1 MSVGVDYFLSTAFL
15 FAAWTLTLYSLNFF
29 FLLYYL
35 SRRKRAKGNEVSIS
49 QLPMVTIQLPLYNEK
64 YVSSRLIDAVCNMD
78 YPKDRLEIQ
87 VLDDSEDDSREAV
100 LASVQKKRL
109 KGFNIHHIS
118 RQDRSGF
125 KAGALRMGMQYAKGE
140 FIAIFDADFV
150 PPPEFLKMSLRY
162 FSDSRVGLVQS
173 RWGHMNENYSTLT
186 EAQALSLDLHFLIE
200 QNAKSST
207 HLFVNFN
214 GTAGVW
220 RTSCIKDAG
229 GWHTGTLVE
238 DMDLSFRA
246 QMKGWRLLFDK
257 DIVVSGELPVQMNAA
272 KRQQFRWA
280 KGTTQLALK
289 LLGELLLSKRIPVDT
304 KFQAF
309 IQLTRHVI
317 YPMFL
322 AQFILFP
329 ILLNTDNTPYRM
341 AFSPFLGL
349 LFYMLLGPV
358 AYMYIIRRLWP
369 KRWASK
375 ARQYW
380 ILLFFATGISV
391 NNTIAVFDAILGKRN
406 EFLRTP
412 KFGVV
417 KRSDRWRDKDYVL
430 PFNRTTLLEIF
441 FSLYGCL
448 SAFICIYSGSIS
460 FLPIIL
466 LQTIGLIYVTYL
478 SIVDSRKKLP
488 TMSRGPQEIMR
499 PQNHTSSTSGNISN
513 INGEGP
519 ISRRGKNTIPGFHL
533 SHRRAWNAVISKA
546 VLLVFLMLLAG
557 GAIAAI
563 YGYQYSIYP
572 LDKSAGYLSR
582 AQAAQSPHL
591 VFLYLNNAKELI
603 PPDGNP
609 VWTFPNP
616 RTDFTLISHEINAMQ
631 ERALTISGLES
642 QSAEYNTALEDL
654 HSSIRIIEMNL
665 IEAQPYVYGSLNN
678 IIFTGIW
685 IGLILLTYNLIRRMR
700 RKFGETE
707 LSQT

>member
-1 MSVGVDYFLSTAFL
+1 
-15 FAAWTLTLYSLNFF
+15 
-29 FLLYYL
+29 
-35 SRRKRAKGNEVSIS
+35 
-49 QLPMVTIQLPLYNEK
+49 MVTIQLPLYNEK

-150 PPPEFLKMSLRY
+150 PPPEFLKKSLRY

-207 HLFVNFN
+207 HLFINFN

-349 LFYMLLGPV
+349 FFYMLLGPV

-391 NNTIAVFDAILGKRN
+391 NNTIAVFDAILSKKN

-488 TMSRGPQEIMR
+488 TMSKGRREITW
-499 PQNHTSSTSGNISN
+499 PQNPTSSTSENISN
-513 INGEGP
+513 INGEVP

-616 RTDFTLISHEINAMQ
+616 RTDFTLISHDINAMQ
-631 ERALTISGLES
+631 ERALTISGLEP

-700 RKFGETE
+700 RKFRETE
-707 LSQT
+707 LS

>member
-1 MSVGVDYFLSTAFL
+1 
-15 FAAWTLTLYSLNFF
+15 
-29 FLLYYL
+29 
-35 SRRKRAKGNEVSIS
+35 
-49 QLPMVTIQLPLYNEK
+49 MVTIQLPLYNEK

-150 PPPEFLKMSLRY
+150 PPPEFLKRCLRY

-207 HLFVNFN
+207 HLFINFN

-289 LLGELLLSKRIPVDT
+289 LLREVLLSKRIPVDT

-391 NNTIAVFDAILGKRN
+391 NNTIAVFDAILSKKN

-448 SAFICIYSGSIS
+448 SAYICIYSGSIS

-488 TMSRGPQEIMR
+488 TMSKGRREITR
-499 PQNHTSSTSGNISN
+499 PQNPTSSTSENISN
-513 INGEGP
+513 INGEVP
-519 ISRRGKNTIPGFHL
+519 VSRRGKNTIPGFHL

-582 AQAAQSPHL
+582 AQAAQSPDL

-616 RTDFTLISHEINAMQ
+616 RTDFTLISHDINAMQ
-631 ERALTISGLES
+631 ERALTISGLEPH
-642 QSAEYNTALEDL
+642 SAEYNTALEDL
-654 HSSIRIIEMNL
+654 HSSINIIEMNL

-685 IGLILLTYNLIRRMR
+685 IGLILLTYNLTRRMR
-700 RKFGETE
+700 RKFRETE
-707 LSQT
+707 LS

>member
-1 MSVGVDYFLSTAFL
+1 LSVGAEYFLSAAFL

-35 SRRKRAKGNEVSIS
+35 SRRKRSKGIEVNIS

-87 VLDDSEDDSREAV
+87 VLDDSEDESREAV

-118 RQDRSGF
+118 REDRSGF
-125 KAGALRMGMQYAKGE
+125 KAGALRMGMRYAKGE

-150 PPPEFLKMSLRY
+150 PPPEFLKKSLRY

-207 HLFVNFN
+207 HLFMNFN

-229 GWHTGTLVE
+229 GWDTGTLVE

-257 DIVVSGELPVQMNAA
+257 DIMVSGELPVQMNAA

-349 LFYMLLGPV
+349 FFYMLLGPV

-391 NNTIAVFDAILGKRN
+391 NNTIAVFDAILSKKN

-478 SIVDSRKKLP
+478 SIVDSRRKLP
-488 TMSRGPQEIMR
+488 IMSEERREILR
-499 PQNHTSSTSGNISN
+499 PQNPTSTSENISN
-513 INGEGP
+513 INGEVP
-519 ISRRGKNTIPGFHL
+519 TSRRRKNTIPGFRL

-591 VFLYLNNAKELI
+591 VFSYLNKAKELL

-616 RTDFTLISHEINAMQ
+616 RTDFTLISREINAMQ
-631 ERALTISGLES
+631 ERALTISALKP
-642 QSAEYNTALEDL
+642 QSVEYNTALEDL
-654 HSSIRIIEMNL
+654 HSSIRILEMNL

-700 RKFGETE
+700 SKFQETE
-707 LSQT
+707 PS

>member
-1 MSVGVDYFLSTAFL
+1 
-15 FAAWTLTLYSLNFF
+15 
-29 FLLYYL
+29 
-35 SRRKRAKGNEVSIS
+35 
-49 QLPMVTIQLPLYNEK
+49 MVTIQLPLYNEK

-246 QMKGWRLLFDK
+246 QMKGWRLLFVK
-257 DIVVSGELPVQMNAA
+257 DIVVSAELPVQMNAA

-349 LFYMLLGPV
+349 FFYMLLGPV

-488 TMSRGPQEIMR
+488 TMSRGPQEITR
-499 PQNHTSSTSGNISN
+499 PQNPTSSTSENISN
-513 INGEGP
+513 INGEVP

-616 RTDFTLISHEINAMQ
+616 RTDFTLISHDIDAMQ
-631 ERALTISGLES
+631 ERALTISGLEP

-685 IGLILLTYNLIRRMR
+685 IGLILLTYNLISRMR
-700 RKFGETE
+700 RKFRETE
-707 LSQT
+707 LS

>member
-1 MSVGVDYFLSTAFL
+1 
-15 FAAWTLTLYSLNFF
+15 
-29 FLLYYL
+29 
-35 SRRKRAKGNEVSIS
+35 
-49 QLPMVTIQLPLYNEK
+49 MVTIQLPLYNEK

-87 VLDDSEDDSREAV
+87 VLDDSEDDSSEAV

-118 RQDRSGF
+118 RRDRSGF

-150 PPPEFLKMSLRY
+150 PPPEFLKKSLRY

-349 LFYMLLGPV
+349 FFYMLLGPV
-358 AYMYIIRRLWP
+358 AYLYIIRRLWP

-488 TMSRGPQEIMR
+488 TMSKGRREITR
-499 PQNHTSSTSGNISN
+499 PQNLTSSTSENISN
-513 INGEGP
+513 INGEVP

-616 RTDFTLISHEINAMQ
+616 RTDFTLISHDINTMQ
-631 ERALTISGLES
+631 ERALTISGLEP

-685 IGLILLTYNLIRRMR
+685 IGLILLTYNLISRMR
-700 RKFGETE
+700 RKFRETE
-707 LSQT
+707 LS

>member
-1 MSVGVDYFLSTAFL
+1 
-15 FAAWTLTLYSLNFF
+15 
-29 FLLYYL
+29 
-35 SRRKRAKGNEVSIS
+35 
-49 QLPMVTIQLPLYNEK
+49 MVTIQLPLYNEK

-100 LASVQKKRL
+100 LVSVQKKRL

-118 RQDRSGF
+118 RRDRSGF

-150 PPPEFLKMSLRY
+150 PPPEFLKKSLRY

-246 QMKGWRLLFDK
+246 QMKGWRLLFVK
-257 DIVVSGELPVQMNAA
+257 DIVVSAELPVQMNAA

-329 ILLNTDNTPYRM
+329 ILLNTDNTPYRV
-341 AFSPFLGL
+341 AFSPYLGL
-349 LFYMLLGPV
+349 FFYLLLGPV
-358 AYMYIIRRLWP
+358 AYMYIIWRLWP

-375 ARQYW
+375 VRQYW

-391 NNTIAVFDAILGKRN
+391 NNTIAVFDAILSKKN

-412 KFGVV
+412 KFGIV

-478 SIVDSRKKLP
+478 SIADSRKKLP
-488 TMSRGPQEIMR
+488 TMSRGR
-499 PQNHTSSTSGNISN
+499 PQNPTSSTSENISN
-513 INGEGP
+513 INGEVP

-582 AQAAQSPHL
+582 AQAAQSPRL

-616 RTDFTLISHEINAMQ
+616 RTDFTLISHDINAMQ
-631 ERALTISGLES
+631 ERALTISGLEP

-685 IGLILLTYNLIRRMR
+685 IGLILLTYSLISRMR
-700 RKFGETE
+700 RKFRETE
-707 LSQT
+707 LS

>member
-1 MSVGVDYFLSTAFL
+1 LSVGVDYFLSTVFL

-49 QLPMVTIQLPLYNEK
+49 QFPMVTIQLPLYNEK

-150 PPPEFLKMSLRY
+150 PPPEFLKKSLRY
-162 FSDSRVGLVQS
+162 FSDTRVGLVQS

-207 HLFVNFN
+207 HLFINFN

-220 RTSCIKDAG
+220 RTSCINDAG

-246 QMKGWRLLFDK
+246 QMKGWRLLFDE

-349 LFYMLLGPV
+349 FFYMLLGPV

-391 NNTIAVFDAILGKRN
+391 NNTIAVFDAILSKKN

-488 TMSRGPQEIMR
+488 TMSKGRPEITQ
-499 PQNHTSSTSGNISN
+499 PQNPTSSTSENISN
-513 INGEGP
+513 INGEVP

-533 SHRRAWNAVISKA
+533 SHRKAWNAVISKA

-582 AQAAQSPHL
+582 AQAAQSPHQ
-591 VFLYLNNAKELI
+591 VFLYLNKAKELI

-631 ERALTISGLES
+631 ERALTISGLEP

-685 IGLILLTYNLIRRMR
+685 IGLILLTYNLISRMR
-700 RKFGETE
+700 RKFRETE
-707 LSQT
+707 LS

>member
-1 MSVGVDYFLSTAFL
+1 MSVGVDYFLSAAFL

-35 SRRKRAKGNEVSIS
+35 SRRKKAKGIEVNIS

-87 VLDDSEDDSREAV
+87 VLDDSEDESREAV

-125 KAGALRMGMQYAKGE
+125 KAGALRMGMRYAKGE

-150 PPPEFLKMSLRY
+150 PPPEFLKKSLRY

-186 EAQALSLDLHFLIE
+186 GAQALSLDLHFLIE

-207 HLFVNFN
+207 NLFINFN

-309 IQLTRHVI
+309 VQLTRHVI

-329 ILLNTDNTPYRM
+329 ILLNTDNTPYRV
-341 AFSPFLGL
+341 AFSPYLGL
-349 LFYMLLGPV
+349 FFYVLLGPV
-358 AYMYIIRRLWP
+358 AYMYIIWRLWP

-375 ARQYW
+375 ASQYW
-380 ILLFFATGISV
+380 SLLFFATGISV
-391 NNTIAVFDAILGKRN
+391 NNTIAVFDAILSNKN

-412 KFGVV
+412 KFGIV

-448 SAFICIYSGSIS
+448 SAFMCIYSGSIS

-478 SIVDSRKKLP
+478 SIVDSRRKLP
-488 TMSRGPQEIMR
+488 IMSKGRRETMR
-499 PQNHTSSTSGNISN
+499 PQNPTSSTSENISN
-513 INGEGP
+513 INGEVP
-519 ISRRGKNTIPGFHL
+519 TSRRGKNTIPGFRL

-582 AQAAQSPHL
+582 AQAAQSPLL
-591 VFLYLNNAKELI
+591 VFWYLDKTKELI

-616 RTDFTLISHEINAMQ
+616 RTDFTLISREINAMQ
-631 ERALTISGLES
+631 ERALTISNLKP

-700 RKFGETE
+700 RKFQETE
-707 LSQT
+707 P

>member
-1 MSVGVDYFLSTAFL
+1 
-15 FAAWTLTLYSLNFF
+15 
-29 FLLYYL
+29 
-35 SRRKRAKGNEVSIS
+35 
-49 QLPMVTIQLPLYNEK
+49 MVTIQLPLYNEK

-118 RQDRSGF
+118 RRDRSGF

-150 PPPEFLKMSLRY
+150 PPPEFLKKSLRY

-289 LLGELLLSKRIPVDT
+289 LLGVLLLSKRIPVDT

-322 AQFILFP
+322 VQFILFP

-349 LFYMLLGPV
+349 FFYMLLGPV
-358 AYMYIIRRLWP
+358 AYLYIIRRLWP

-448 SAFICIYSGSIS
+448 SALICIYSGSIS

-488 TMSRGPQEIMR
+488 TMSKGRREITR
-499 PQNHTSSTSGNISN
+499 LQNPTSSTSENISN
-513 INGEGP
+513 INGEVP

-616 RTDFTLISHEINAMQ
+616 RTDFTLISHDINTMQ
-631 ERALTISGLES
+631 ERALTISGLEP

-700 RKFGETE
+700 RKFRETE
-707 LSQT
+707 LS

>member
-1 MSVGVDYFLSTAFL
+1 
-15 FAAWTLTLYSLNFF
+15 
-29 FLLYYL
+29 
-35 SRRKRAKGNEVSIS
+35 
-49 QLPMVTIQLPLYNEK
+49 MVTIQLPLYNEK

-150 PPPEFLKMSLRY
+150 PPPEFLKRCLRY

-207 HLFVNFN
+207 HLFINFN

-391 NNTIAVFDAILGKRN
+391 NNTIAVFDAILSKKN

-488 TMSRGPQEIMR
+488 TMSKGRREITR
-499 PQNHTSSTSGNISN
+499 PQNPTSSTSENISN
-513 INGEGP
+513 INGEVP
-519 ISRRGKNTIPGFHL
+519 VSRRGKNTIPGFHL

-582 AQAAQSPHL
+582 AQAAQSPDL

-616 RTDFTLISHEINAMQ
+616 RTDFTLISHDINAMQ
-631 ERALTISGLES
+631 ERALTISGLEP

-700 RKFGETE
+700 RKFRETE
-707 LSQT
+707 LS

>member
-1 MSVGVDYFLSTAFL
+1 
-15 FAAWTLTLYSLNFF
+15 
-29 FLLYYL
+29 
-35 SRRKRAKGNEVSIS
+35 
-49 QLPMVTIQLPLYNEK
+49 MVTIQLPLYNEK

-246 QMKGWRLLFDK
+246 QMKGWRLLFVK
-257 DIVVSGELPVQMNAA
+257 DIVVSAELPVQMNAA

-349 LFYMLLGPV
+349 FFYMLLGPV

-488 TMSRGPQEIMR
+488 TMSRGPREITR
-499 PQNHTSSTSGNISN
+499 PQNPTSSTSENISN
-513 INGEGP
+513 INGEVP

-616 RTDFTLISHEINAMQ
+616 RTDFTLISHDINAMQ
-631 ERALTISGLES
+631 ERALTISGLEP

-685 IGLILLTYNLIRRMR
+685 IGLILLTYNLISRMR
-700 RKFGETE
+700 RKFRETE
-707 LSQT
+707 LS

>member
-1 MSVGVDYFLSTAFL
+1 
-15 FAAWTLTLYSLNFF
+15 
-29 FLLYYL
+29 
-35 SRRKRAKGNEVSIS
+35 
-49 QLPMVTIQLPLYNEK
+49 MVTIQLPLYNEK

-118 RQDRSGF
+118 RRDRSGF

-150 PPPEFLKMSLRY
+150 PPPEFLKKSLRY

-246 QMKGWRLLFDK
+246 QMKGWRLLFVK
-257 DIVVSGELPVQMNAA
+257 DIVVSAELPVQMNAA

-349 LFYMLLGPV
+349 FFYMLLGPV

-369 KRWASK
+369 RRWASK

-478 SIVDSRKKLP
+478 SIADSRKKLP
-488 TMSRGPQEIMR
+488 TMSRGR
-499 PQNHTSSTSGNISN
+499 PQNPTSSTSENISN
-513 INGEGP
+513 INGEVP

-582 AQAAQSPHL
+582 AQAAQSPRL

-616 RTDFTLISHEINAMQ
+616 RTDFTLISHDINAMQ
-631 ERALTISGLES
+631 ERALTISGLEP

-685 IGLILLTYNLIRRMR
+685 IGLILLTYSLISRMR
-700 RKFGETE
+700 RKFRERE
-707 LSQT
+707 LS

>member
-1 MSVGVDYFLSTAFL
+1 LSVGVDYFLSAVFL
-15 FAAWTLTLYSLNFF
+15 FAAWTLTIYSLNFF

-49 QLPMVTIQLPLYNEK
+49 QFPMVTIQLPLYNEK

-150 PPPEFLKMSLRY
+150 PPPEFLKKSLRY

-207 HLFVNFN
+207 HLFINFN

-349 LFYMLLGPV
+349 FFYMLLGPV

-391 NNTIAVFDAILGKRN
+391 NNTIAVFDAILSKKN

-488 TMSRGPQEIMR
+488 TMSKGRREITR
-499 PQNHTSSTSGNISN
+499 PQNPTSITSENISN
-513 INGEGP
+513 INGEVP

-533 SHRRAWNAVISKA
+533 SHIRAWNAVISKA

-616 RTDFTLISHEINAMQ
+616 RTDFTLISHDINAMQ
-631 ERALTISGLES
+631 ERALTISGLEP

-700 RKFGETE
+700 RKFRETE
-707 LSQT
+707 LS

>member
-1 MSVGVDYFLSTAFL
+1 
-15 FAAWTLTLYSLNFF
+15 
-29 FLLYYL
+29 
-35 SRRKRAKGNEVSIS
+35 
-49 QLPMVTIQLPLYNEK
+49 MVTIQLPLYNEK

-118 RQDRSGF
+118 RRDRSGF

-150 PPPEFLKMSLRY
+150 PPPEFLKKSLRY

-246 QMKGWRLLFDK
+246 QMKGWRLLFVK
-257 DIVVSGELPVQMNAA
+257 DIVVSAELPVQMNAA

-349 LFYMLLGPV
+349 FFYMLLGPV

-369 KRWASK
+369 RRWASK

-488 TMSRGPQEIMR
+488 TMSRGR
-499 PQNHTSSTSGNISN
+499 PQNPTSSTSENISN
-513 INGEGP
+513 INGEVP

-582 AQAAQSPHL
+582 AQAAQSPRL

-616 RTDFTLISHEINAMQ
+616 RTDFTLISHDINAMQ
-631 ERALTISGLES
+631 ERALTISGLEP

-685 IGLILLTYNLIRRMR
+685 IGLILLTYSLISRMR
-700 RKFGETE
+700 RKFRETE
-707 LSQT
+707 LS

>member
-35 SRRKRAKGNEVSIS
+35 SRGKRAKGNEVSIS

-109 KGFNIHHIS
+109 KGFNIHRIS

-150 PPPEFLKMSLRY
+150 PPPEFLKKSLRY

-246 QMKGWRLLFDK
+246 QMKGWKLLFVK
-257 DIVVSGELPVQMNAA
+257 DIVVSAELPVQMNAA

-322 AQFILFP
+322 AQFILLP

-341 AFSPFLGL
+341 VFSPFLGL
-349 LFYMLLGPV
+349 FFYMLLGPV

-417 KRSDRWRDKDYVL
+417 KRSDKWRDKDYVL

-448 SAFICIYSGSIS
+448 SAFICVYSGSIS

-488 TMSRGPQEIMR
+488 TMSRGPQEITR
-499 PQNHTSSTSGNISN
+499 PHNPTSSTSENISN
-513 INGEGP
+513 TNGEVP

-533 SHRRAWNAVISKA
+533 SHRRALNAVISKA

-616 RTDFTLISHEINAMQ
+616 RTDFTLISHDIDAMQ
-631 ERALTISGLES
+631 ERALTISSLEP

-685 IGLILLTYNLIRRMR
+685 IGLILLTYNLISRMR
-700 RKFGETE
+700 RKFRETE
-707 LSQT
+707 LS

>member
-1 MSVGVDYFLSTAFL
+1 
-15 FAAWTLTLYSLNFF
+15 
-29 FLLYYL
+29 
-35 SRRKRAKGNEVSIS
+35 
-49 QLPMVTIQLPLYNEK
+49 MVTIQLPLYNEK

-150 PPPEFLKMSLRY
+150 PPPEFLKKSLRY

-173 RWGHMNENYSTLT
+173 RWGHINENYSTLT

-207 HLFVNFN
+207 HLFINFN

-304 KFQAF
+304 KYQAF

-349 LFYMLLGPV
+349 FFYMLLGPV

-391 NNTIAVFDAILGKRN
+391 NNTIAVFDAILSKKN

-488 TMSRGPQEIMR
+488 TMSKGRREITR
-499 PQNHTSSTSGNISN
+499 PQNPTSSSTSENISN
-513 INGEGP
+513 INGEVP
-519 ISRRGKNTIPGFHL
+519 ISWRGKNTIPGFHL

-616 RTDFTLISHEINAMQ
+616 RTDFTLISHDINAMQ
-631 ERALTISGLES
+631 ERALTISGLEP

-700 RKFGETE
+700 SRFRETE
-707 LSQT
+707 LS

>member
-1 MSVGVDYFLSTAFL
+1 MSVGVDYFLSTVFL

-35 SRRKRAKGNEVSIS
+35 SRRKKAKGNEVSIS

-207 HLFVNFN
+207 HLFINFN

-246 QMKGWRLLFDK
+246 QMKGWRLLFAK

-349 LFYMLLGPV
+349 FFYMLLGPV

-375 ARQYW
+375 TRQYW

-391 NNTIAVFDAILGKRN
+391 NNTIAVFDAILSKKN

-488 TMSRGPQEIMR
+488 TMSKGRREITR
-499 PQNHTSSTSGNISN
+499 PQNPTSSTSENISN
-513 INGEGP
+513 INGEVP
-519 ISRRGKNTIPGFHL
+519 VSRRGKNTIPGFHL

-582 AQAAQSPHL
+582 AQAAQSPDL

-616 RTDFTLISHEINAMQ
+616 RTDFTLISHDINAMQ
-631 ERALTISGLES
+631 ERALTISGLEP

-685 IGLILLTYNLIRRMR
+685 IGLILLTYNLISRMR
-700 RKFGETE
+700 RKFRETE
-707 LSQT
+707 LS

>member
-1 MSVGVDYFLSTAFL
+1 
-15 FAAWTLTLYSLNFF
+15 
-29 FLLYYL
+29 
-35 SRRKRAKGNEVSIS
+35 
-49 QLPMVTIQLPLYNEK
+49 
-64 YVSSRLIDAVCNMD
+64 
-78 YPKDRLEIQ
+78 
-87 VLDDSEDDSREAV
+87 
-100 LASVQKKRL
+100 
-109 KGFNIHHIS
+109 
-118 RQDRSGF
+118 
-125 KAGALRMGMQYAKGE
+125 
-140 FIAIFDADFV
+140 
-150 PPPEFLKMSLRY
+150 
-162 FSDSRVGLVQS
+162 
-173 RWGHMNENYSTLT
+173 
-186 EAQALSLDLHFLIE
+186 
-200 QNAKSST
+200 
-207 HLFVNFN
+207 
-214 GTAGVW
+214 
-220 RTSCIKDAG
+220 
-229 GWHTGTLVE
+229 
-238 DMDLSFRA
+238 
-246 QMKGWRLLFDK
+246 
-257 DIVVSGELPVQMNAA
+257 
-272 KRQQFRWA
+272 
-280 KGTTQLALK
+280 
-289 LLGELLLSKRIPVDT
+289 
-304 KFQAF
+304 
-309 IQLTRHVI
+309 
-317 YPMFL
+317 MFL

-391 NNTIAVFDAILGKRN
+391 NNTIAVFDAILSKKN

-488 TMSRGPQEIMR
+488 TMSKGRREITR
-499 PQNHTSSTSGNISN
+499 PQNPTSSTSENISN
-513 INGEGP
+513 INGEVP
-519 ISRRGKNTIPGFHL
+519 VSRRGKNTIPGFHL

-582 AQAAQSPHL
+582 AQAAQSPDL

-616 RTDFTLISHEINAMQ
+616 RTDFTLISHDINAMQ
-631 ERALTISGLES
+631 ERALTISGLEP

-685 IGLILLTYNLIRRMR
+685 IGLIILTYNLIRRMR
-700 RKFGETE
+700 RKFRETE
-707 LSQT
+707 LS

>member
-1 MSVGVDYFLSTAFL
+1 MSVGVDYFLSAAFL

-35 SRRKRAKGNEVSIS
+35 ARRKRAKGIEVNIS

-87 VLDDSEDDSREAV
+87 VLDDSEDESREAV

-125 KAGALRMGMQYAKGE
+125 KAGALRMGMRYAKGE

-150 PPPEFLKMSLRY
+150 PPPEFLKKSLRY

-186 EAQALSLDLHFLIE
+186 GAQALSLDLHFLIE

-329 ILLNTDNTPYRM
+329 ILLNTDNTPYRV
-341 AFSPFLGL
+341 AFSPYLGL
-349 LFYMLLGPV
+349 FFYVLLGPV
-358 AYMYIIRRLWP
+358 AYMYMIWRLWP

-391 NNTIAVFDAILGKRN
+391 NNTIAVFDAILSKKN

-412 KFGVV
+412 KFGIV

-478 SIVDSRKKLP
+478 SIVDSRRKLP
-488 TMSRGPQEIMR
+488 IMSEGRREVMR
-499 PQNHTSSTSGNISN
+499 PQNPTSSTSENISN
-513 INGEGP
+513 INGEVP
-519 ISRRGKNTIPGFHL
+519 TSRRGKNTIPGFRL

-546 VLLVFLMLLAG
+546 VLLVFLVLLAG

-591 VFLYLNNAKELI
+591 VFLYLNKAKGLI

-616 RTDFTLISHEINAMQ
+616 RTDFTLISREINAMQ
-631 ERALTISGLES
+631 ERALTISGLKP

-665 IEAQPYVYGSLNN
+665 IEVQPYVYGSLNN

-700 RKFGETE
+700 RKLQETE
-707 LSQT
+707 PS

>member
-1 MSVGVDYFLSTAFL
+1 
-15 FAAWTLTLYSLNFF
+15 
-29 FLLYYL
+29 
-35 SRRKRAKGNEVSIS
+35 
-49 QLPMVTIQLPLYNEK
+49 MVTIQLPLYNEK

-150 PPPEFLKMSLRY
+150 PPPEFLKRCLRY

-207 HLFVNFN
+207 HLFINFN

-391 NNTIAVFDAILGKRN
+391 NNTIAVFDAILSKKN

-488 TMSRGPQEIMR
+488 TMSKGRREITR
-499 PQNHTSSTSGNISN
+499 PQNPTSSTSENISN
-513 INGEGP
+513 INGEVP
-519 ISRRGKNTIPGFHL
+519 VSRRGKNTIPGFHL
-533 SHRRAWNAVISKA
+533 SHRRAWNVVISKA

-582 AQAAQSPHL
+582 AQAAQSPDL

-616 RTDFTLISHEINAMQ
+616 RTDFTLISHDINAMQ
-631 ERALTISGLES
+631 ERALTISGLEP

-700 RKFGETE
+700 RKFRETE
-707 LSQT
+707 LS

>member
-1 MSVGVDYFLSTAFL
+1 
-15 FAAWTLTLYSLNFF
+15 
-29 FLLYYL
+29 
-35 SRRKRAKGNEVSIS
+35 
-49 QLPMVTIQLPLYNEK
+49 MVTIQLPLYNEK

-246 QMKGWRLLFDK
+246 QMKGWRLLFVK
-257 DIVVSGELPVQMNAA
+257 DIVVSADLPVQMNAA

-349 LFYMLLGPV
+349 FFYMLLGPV

-488 TMSRGPQEIMR
+488 TMSRGPQD
-499 PQNHTSSTSGNISN
+499 PTSSTSENISN
-513 INGEGP
+513 INGEVP

-616 RTDFTLISHEINAMQ
+616 RTDFTLISHDIDAMQ
-631 ERALTISGLES
+631 ERALTISGLEP

-685 IGLILLTYNLIRRMR
+685 IGLILLTYNLISRMR
-700 RKFGETE
+700 RKFRETE
-707 LSQT
+707 LS

>member
-1 MSVGVDYFLSTAFL
+1 MSLGVDYFLSAAFL

-35 SRRKRAKGNEVSIS
+35 SRRKRAKGIEVNIS

-87 VLDDSEDDSREAV
+87 VLDDSEDESRETV

-125 KAGALRMGMQYAKGE
+125 KAGALRMGMRYAKGE

-150 PPPEFLKMSLRY
+150 PPPEFLKKSLRY

-186 EAQALSLDLHFLIE
+186 GAQALSLDLHFLIE

-207 HLFVNFN
+207 NLFINFN

-329 ILLNTDNTPYRM
+329 ILLNTDNTPYRV
-341 AFSPFLGL
+341 AFSPNLGL
-349 LFYMLLGPV
+349 FFYLLLGPV
-358 AYMYIIRRLWP
+358 AYMYIIWRLWP

-391 NNTIAVFDAILGKRN
+391 NNTIAVFDAILSKKN

-412 KFGVV
+412 KFGIV

-430 PFNRTTLLEIF
+430 PFNRTTLLEVF

-478 SIVDSRKKLP
+478 SIVDSRRKLP
-488 TMSRGPQEIMR
+488 IISKGRREIMR
-499 PQNHTSSTSGNISN
+499 PQNPTSSTSENISN
-513 INGEGP
+513 INGEVP
-519 ISRRGKNTIPGFHL
+519 TSRRGKNTIPGFRL
-533 SHRRAWNAVISKA
+533 NHRRAWNAVISKA
-546 VLLVFLMLLAG
+546 VILVFLMLLAG

-591 VFLYLNNAKELI
+591 VFLYLNKAKELI

-616 RTDFTLISHEINAMQ
+616 RTDFTLISREINAMQ
-631 ERALTISGLES
+631 ERALTISGLKP

-665 IEAQPYVYGSLNN
+665 IEVQPYVYGSLNN

-700 RKFGETE
+700 RKLQETE
-707 LSQT
+707 PS

>member
-1 MSVGVDYFLSTAFL
+1 LSVGVDYFLSTVFL

-49 QLPMVTIQLPLYNEK
+49 QFPMVTIQLPLYNEK

-150 PPPEFLKMSLRY
+150 PPPEFLKKSLRY

-207 HLFVNFN
+207 HLFINFN

-329 ILLNTDNTPYRM
+329 ILLNTYDTPYRM

-349 LFYMLLGPV
+349 FFYMLLGPV

-369 KRWASK
+369 KSWASK

-391 NNTIAVFDAILGKRN
+391 NNTIAVFDAILSKKN

-466 LQTIGLIYVTYL
+466 LQTIGLIYVAYL

-488 TMSRGPQEIMR
+488 TMSKGQREITR
-499 PQNHTSSTSGNISN
+499 PQNPTSSTSENISN
-513 INGEGP
+513 INGEVP

-533 SHRRAWNAVISKA
+533 SHIRAWNAVISKA

-616 RTDFTLISHEINAMQ
+616 RTDFTLISHDINAMQ
-631 ERALTISGLES
+631 ERALTISGLEP

-700 RKFGETE
+700 SKFRETE
-707 LSQT
+707 LS

>member
-1 MSVGVDYFLSTAFL
+1 
-15 FAAWTLTLYSLNFF
+15 
-29 FLLYYL
+29 
-35 SRRKRAKGNEVSIS
+35 
-49 QLPMVTIQLPLYNEK
+49 MVTIQLPLYNEK

-150 PPPEFLKMSLRY
+150 PPPEFLKRCLRY

-207 HLFVNFN
+207 HLFINFN

-369 KRWASK
+369 KRWVSK

-391 NNTIAVFDAILGKRN
+391 NNTIAVFDAILSKKN

-488 TMSRGPQEIMR
+488 TMSKGRREITR
-499 PQNHTSSTSGNISN
+499 PQNPTSSTSENISN
-513 INGEGP
+513 INGEVP
-519 ISRRGKNTIPGFHL
+519 VSRRGKNTIPGFHL

-582 AQAAQSPHL
+582 AQAAQSPDL

-616 RTDFTLISHEINAMQ
+616 RTDFTLISHDINAMQ
-631 ERALTISGLES
+631 ERALTISGLEP

-700 RKFGETE
+700 RKFRETE
-707 LSQT
+707 LS

>member
-1 MSVGVDYFLSTAFL
+1 
-15 FAAWTLTLYSLNFF
+15 
-29 FLLYYL
+29 
-35 SRRKRAKGNEVSIS
+35 
-49 QLPMVTIQLPLYNEK
+49 MVTIQLPLYNEK

-118 RQDRSGF
+118 RRDRSGF

-150 PPPEFLKMSLRY
+150 PPPEFLKKSLRY

-207 HLFVNFN
+207 HLFINFN

-349 LFYMLLGPV
+349 FFYMLLGPV

-391 NNTIAVFDAILGKRN
+391 NNTIAVFDAILSKRN

-488 TMSRGPQEIMR
+488 IMSKGRREITR
-499 PQNHTSSTSGNISN
+499 PQNPTSSTSENISN
-513 INGEGP
+513 INEEVP

-616 RTDFTLISHEINAMQ
+616 RTDFTLISHDINAMQ
-631 ERALTISGLES
+631 ERALTISGLEP

-685 IGLILLTYNLIRRMR
+685 IGLILLTYNLISRMR
-700 RKFGETE
+700 RKFRETE
-707 LSQT
+707 LS

>member
-1 MSVGVDYFLSTAFL
+1 LSVGVDYFLSTVFL

-125 KAGALRMGMQYAKGE
+125 KAGALRMGMKYAKGE

-150 PPPEFLKMSLRY
+150 PPPEFLKKSLRY

-207 HLFVNFN
+207 HLFINFN

-329 ILLNTDNTPYRM
+329 ILLNTYDTPYRM

-349 LFYMLLGPV
+349 FFYMLLGPV

-391 NNTIAVFDAILGKRN
+391 NNTIAVFDAILSKKN

-488 TMSRGPQEIMR
+488 TMSKGRREITR
-499 PQNHTSSTSGNISN
+499 PQNPTSITSENISN
-513 INGEGP
+513 INGEVP

-533 SHRRAWNAVISKA
+533 SHIRAWNAVISKA

-616 RTDFTLISHEINAMQ
+616 RTDFTLISHDINAMQ
-631 ERALTISGLES
+631 ERALTISGLEP

-700 RKFGETE
+700 SKFRETE
-707 LSQT
+707 LS

>member
-1 MSVGVDYFLSTAFL
+1 LSVGVDYFLSTVFL

-49 QLPMVTIQLPLYNEK
+49 QFPMVTIQLPLYNEK

-150 PPPEFLKMSLRY
+150 PPPEFLKKSLRY

-207 HLFVNFN
+207 HLFINFN

-349 LFYMLLGPV
+349 FFYMLLGPV

-391 NNTIAVFDAILGKRN
+391 NNTIAVFDAILSKKN

-448 SAFICIYSGSIS
+448 SAFICIYSGNIS

-488 TMSRGPQEIMR
+488 TMSKGRPEITQS
-499 PQNHTSSTSGNISN
+499 QNPISSTSENISN
-513 INGEGP
+513 INGEVP

-533 SHRRAWNAVISKA
+533 SHIRAWNAVISKA

-631 ERALTISGLES
+631 ERALTISGLEP

-665 IEAQPYVYGSLNN
+665 IEAQPHVYGSLNN

-700 RKFGETE
+700 RKFRETE
-707 LSQT
+707 LS

>member
-1 MSVGVDYFLSTAFL
+1 MSIGVDYFLSTAFL
-15 FAAWTLTLYSLNFF
+15 FAAWTLTLYSLNFL
-29 FLLYYL
+29 FLIYYL
-35 SRRKRAKGNEVSIS
+35 SRKKSPKGFEENIS

-150 PPPEFLKMSLRY
+150 PPPEFLKKSLRY

-289 LLGELLLSKRIPVDT
+289 LLREVLLSKRIPVDT

-329 ILLNTDNTPYRM
+329 ILLNTDNTPYRV

-349 LFYMLLGPV
+349 FFYVLLGPV
-358 AYMYIIRRLWP
+358 AYMYIIWRLWP

-380 ILLFFATGISV
+380 ILLLFATGISV
-391 NNTIAVFDAILGKRN
+391 NNSIAVFDAILSKKN

-417 KRSDRWRDKDYVL
+417 KRSDKWRDKDYVL

-478 SIVDSRKKLP
+478 SIMDSRRKFP
-488 TMSRGPQEIMR
+488 TISEGRREITR
-499 PQNHTSSTSGNISN
+499 PKTSSTSGNISN
-513 INGEGP
+513 INGEVP

-533 SHRRAWNAVISKA
+533 SHRRAWNAVISKV
-546 VLLVFLMLLAG
+546 VLVVFLMLLAG

-591 VFLYLNNAKELI
+591 VFLYLNRASELI
-603 PPDGNP
+603 PPIGNP

-616 RTDFTLISHEINAMQ
+616 RTDFTLISHDINAMQ
-631 ERALTISGLES
+631 ERALTISGLEP

-700 RKFGETE
+700 RKFRETE
-707 LSQT
+707 LS

>member
-1 MSVGVDYFLSTAFL
+1 
-15 FAAWTLTLYSLNFF
+15 
-29 FLLYYL
+29 
-35 SRRKRAKGNEVSIS
+35 
-49 QLPMVTIQLPLYNEK
+49 MVTIQLPLYNEK

-150 PPPEFLKMSLRY
+150 PPPEFLKKSLRY

-207 HLFVNFN
+207 HLFINFN

-257 DIVVSGELPVQMNAA
+257 DIVVSAELPVQMNAA

-349 LFYMLLGPV
+349 FFYMLLGPV
-358 AYMYIIRRLWP
+358 AYLYIIRRLWP

-448 SAFICIYSGSIS
+448 SAFICIYSGNIS

-488 TMSRGPQEIMR
+488 TMSRGPQEITR
-499 PQNHTSSTSGNISN
+499 PQNPTSSTSENISN
-513 INGEGP
+513 INGEVP

-616 RTDFTLISHEINAMQ
+616 RTDFTLISHDIDAMQ
-631 ERALTISGLES
+631 ERALTISGLEP

-685 IGLILLTYNLIRRMR
+685 IGLILLTYNLISRMR
-700 RKFGETE
+700 RKFRETE
-707 LSQT
+707 LS

>member
-1 MSVGVDYFLSTAFL
+1 LSVGVDYFLSTAFL
-15 FAAWTLTLYSLNFF
+15 LAAWTLTLYSLNFF

-35 SRRKRAKGNEVSIS
+35 SRGKRAKGYEVSIS

-87 VLDDSEDDSREAV
+87 VLDDSEDDSRDAV

-118 RQDRSGF
+118 RRDRSGF

-150 PPPEFLKMSLRY
+150 PPPEFLKKSLRY

-349 LFYMLLGPV
+349 FFYMLLGPV

-369 KRWASK
+369 KRWVSK

-460 FLPIIL
+460 FFPIIL

-488 TMSRGPQEIMR
+488 TISIGRREISR
-499 PQNHTSSTSGNISN
+499 PQNPTSSTSENISN
-513 INGEGP
+513 INGEVP

-582 AQAAQSPHL
+582 AQAAQSPRL

-616 RTDFTLISHEINAMQ
+616 RTDFTLISHDINAMQ
-631 ERALTISGLES
+631 ERALTISGLEP

-665 IEAQPYVYGSLNN
+665 IEAQPYVYGSLYN

-685 IGLILLTYNLIRRMR
+685 IGLILLTYNLISRMR
-700 RKFGETE
+700 RKFRETE
-707 LSQT
+707 LS

>member
-1 MSVGVDYFLSTAFL
+1 
-15 FAAWTLTLYSLNFF
+15 
-29 FLLYYL
+29 
-35 SRRKRAKGNEVSIS
+35 
-49 QLPMVTIQLPLYNEK
+49 MVTIQLPLYNEK

-150 PPPEFLKMSLRY
+150 PPPEFLKKSLRY

-349 LFYMLLGPV
+349 FFYMLLGPV
-358 AYMYIIRRLWP
+358 AYLYIIRRLWP

-391 NNTIAVFDAILGKRN
+391 NNTIAVFDAILSKKN

-448 SAFICIYSGSIS
+448 SAYICIYSGSIS

-488 TMSRGPQEIMR
+488 TMSKGRREITR
-499 PQNHTSSTSGNISN
+499 PQNPTSSTSENISN
-513 INGEGP
+513 INGEVP
-519 ISRRGKNTIPGFHL
+519 VSRRGKNTIPGFHL

-563 YGYQYSIYP
+563 YGYQYSFYP

-616 RTDFTLISHEINAMQ
+616 RTDFTLISHDINTMQ
-631 ERALTISGLES
+631 ERALTISGLEA

-654 HSSIRIIEMNL
+654 HSSIKIIEMNL

-700 RKFGETE
+700 SKFRETE
-707 LSQT
+707 LS

>member
-1 MSVGVDYFLSTAFL
+1 MSVGVDYFLSTVFL

-35 SRRKRAKGNEVSIS
+35 SRGKRAKGNEVSIS

-150 PPPEFLKMSLRY
+150 PPPEFLKKSLRY

-349 LFYMLLGPV
+349 FFYMLLGPV

-488 TMSRGPQEIMR
+488 TMSKGRREITR
-499 PQNHTSSTSGNISN
+499 PQNPTSSTSENISN
-513 INGEGP
+513 INGEVP

-616 RTDFTLISHEINAMQ
+616 RTDFTLISHDINAMQ
-631 ERALTISGLES
+631 ERALTISGLEP

-685 IGLILLTYNLIRRMR
+685 IGLILLTYNLISRMR
-700 RKFGETE
+700 RKFRETE
-707 LSQT
+707 LS

>member
-1 MSVGVDYFLSTAFL
+1 
-15 FAAWTLTLYSLNFF
+15 
-29 FLLYYL
+29 
-35 SRRKRAKGNEVSIS
+35 
-49 QLPMVTIQLPLYNEK
+49 MVTIQLPLYNEK

-150 PPPEFLKMSLRY
+150 PPPEFLKKSLRY

-246 QMKGWRLLFDK
+246 QMKGWRLLFVK
-257 DIVVSGELPVQMNAA
+257 DIVVSAELPVQMNAA

-349 LFYMLLGPV
+349 FFYMLLGPV
-358 AYMYIIRRLWP
+358 AYLYIIRRLWP

-391 NNTIAVFDAILGKRN
+391 NNTIAVFDAILSKKN

-448 SAFICIYSGSIS
+448 SAFICVYSGSIS

-488 TMSRGPQEIMR
+488 TISKGRREISR
-499 PQNHTSSTSGNISN
+499 PQNPTSSTSENISN
-513 INGEGP
+513 INGEVP

-616 RTDFTLISHEINAMQ
+616 RTDFTLISHDINAMQ
-631 ERALTISGLES
+631 ERALTISGLEP

-685 IGLILLTYNLIRRMR
+685 IGLILLTYNLISRMR
-700 RKFGETE
+700 RKFRETE
-707 LSQT
+707 LS